1 MSEEVIV
8 RKMSATEVN
17 KQIRQQMLLK
27 LKYQN
32 MLHQVKIR
40 KEEKQE
46 RLIEVGVYQN
56 WELNMKSEIFLDYL

>member
-1 MSEEVIV
+1 
-8 RKMSATEVN
+8 MSATEVN

>member
-56 WELNMKSEIFLDYL
+56 WELNMKCEIFLDYL